1 MRHFQKFWEQ
11 VMLLYT
17 NDTRHL
23 YGVCQNLPTVVTSK
37 RLDGTMEEYLGKLHA
52 FFHDINELLPHDPT
66 PS

>member
-1 MRHFQKFWEQ
+1 
-11 VMLLYT
+11 MLLYT

-52 FFHDINELLPHDPT
+52 YFHDFNELLPHDPT